1 MANISDVRWLFYM
14 EKRLQSFSKGQFW
27 NANCAV
33 DLGEVK
39 SALAVCRFQLA
50 CYSCQ
55 FSVRTNGIAVKKPE
69 LLSFPSVAC
78 VWLWSWLNI
87 WTGSS
92 PPFTSS
98 CFVKLSER
106 NVFVRAAFVLSSC
119 VKLAWDVIMEE
130 CCRPLLQQDRSPP
143 VGRPRYLFTPPNGR
157 VQTAIY
163 VTRKVHSPH
172 LLWIIP
178 PSREVI

>member
-1 MANISDVRWLFYM
+1 MSDGCFMQTKVFRAFQ
-14 EKRLQSFSKGQFW
+14 KVQFW
-27 NANCAV
+27 NANCV
-33 DLGEVK
+33 VELGDVK
-39 SALAVCRFQLA
+39 RALAVCRFQRA

-55 FSVRTNGIAVKKPE
+55 FSVLTNGIAVKKPE

-78 VWLWSWLNI
+78 AWLWSWLNI

-98 CFVKLSER
+98 CFVKLSES

-119 VKLAWDVIMEE
+119 VKLAWDVIMGEW
-130 CCRPLLQQDRSPP
+130 CRLLLLQDRSLPIS
-143 VGRPRYLFTPPNGR
+143 RPWYLFTPPNGR

-178 PSREVI
+178 PSREAI